1 MVDEIDMMII
11 VDVIAAVQK
20 KEEEKLRTSVN

>member
-11 VDVIAAVQK
+11 VDVIAAVQE